1 MSMFSIRKFATAG
14 LILSFAAP
22 MVPVSSSLAQA
33 DETLGKVTLE
43 IGLGKI
49 LTGQEQQAL
58 PKHVFANGAGLPD
71 GEGSS
76 LEGARIYQ
84 ASCASCHGAKGQ
96 GGTALELV
104 GDKESLK
111 TEYPDRGVAAFWP
124 NAPTLYEYID
134 RAMPP
139 DSPNH
144 FTDTQLYALVAYILE
159 LNQLLEPGMTINK
172 TSLSKMVLPN
182 NEGFRTIGR

>member
-1 MSMFSIRKFATAG
+1 MFSIRKFATAG

-104 GDKESLK
+104 GD
-111 TEYPDRGVAAFWP
+111 THTQTM
-124 NAPTLYEYID
+124 NAGDAWFED
-134 RAMPP
+134 A
-139 DSPNH
+139 DSPVKAIA
-144 FTDTQLYALVAYILE
+144 DKTQETAFIRCMIL
-159 LNQLLEPGMTINK
+159 PIAFKGRATINILDANDK
-172 TSLSKMVLPN
+172 LLPALQMN
-182 NEGFRTIGR
+182 HRYLDQLINLA